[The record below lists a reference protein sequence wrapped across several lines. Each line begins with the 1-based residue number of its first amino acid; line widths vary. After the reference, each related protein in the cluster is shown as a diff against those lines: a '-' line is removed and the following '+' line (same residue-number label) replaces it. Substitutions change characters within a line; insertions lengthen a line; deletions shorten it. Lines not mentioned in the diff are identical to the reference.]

1 MYQPVPLVALVLFGL
16 MQDAQSQ
23 TQLAMNEQKPC
34 EIWGQVAGDT
44 RRLQDGLDIE
54 LVGVDKA
61 AKQRVHVS
69 RNGNF
74 DFQPVPPGGYHFRV
88 IDRAGT
94 LIHEQT
100 ESLGGK
106 PTFVLL
112 LIPDSRSEDSARNTV
127 SFVAL
132 QHKTPAR
139 AWDAFRA
146 AQKAGSAG
154 DREKCIQLL
163 YDALSI
169 DPGFAEA
176 QSDLAARYAK
186 MGRIDEALQHAE
198 TAFSLNSALPEAGCN
213 FALLLVSLKRYPEAE
228 TLARRLLN
236 GPSYLPELH
245 GVIAISLI
253 GQRRNLEEALD
264 HLRQAATEIPFIT
277 LLAARALSE
286 IGKPVLAVD
295 QVKAYLQSSAHECE
309 RQELE
314 AWVSS
319 VQAQL
324 ASQGTVKNDGR

>member
-1 MYQPVPLVALVLFGL
+1 MYHSVPLLAVVLSVLV
-16 MQDAQSQ
+16 QDARSQ

-34 EIWGQVAGDT
+34 EIWGQVAGDA

-54 LVGVDKA
+54 LVGRDKV

-69 RNGNF
+69 SKGNF
-74 DFQPVPPGGYHFRV
+74 DFQPVTPGGYQFRV
-88 IDRAGT
+88 IDRTGA
-94 LIHEQT
+94 LIHEQM

-127 SFVAL
+127 SFTAL

-154 DREKCIQLL
+154 DTEKCIQRLNE
-163 YDALSI
+163 ALSI
-169 DPGFAEA
+169 DPDFAEA

-198 TAFSLNSALPEAGCN
+198 TAFRLNSALPEAGCN

-228 TLARRLLN
+228 TVARRLLSA
-236 GPSYLPELH
+236 PSYLPELH
-245 GVIAISLI
+245 GVLAISLI
-253 GQRRNLEEALD
+253 SQRRNLDEALD

-277 LLAARALSE
+277 LLAARALAE
-286 IGKPVLAVD
+286 TGNATLAVD

-319 VQAQL
+319 VQSQL
-324 ASQGTVKNDGR
+324 ASQSHPEE